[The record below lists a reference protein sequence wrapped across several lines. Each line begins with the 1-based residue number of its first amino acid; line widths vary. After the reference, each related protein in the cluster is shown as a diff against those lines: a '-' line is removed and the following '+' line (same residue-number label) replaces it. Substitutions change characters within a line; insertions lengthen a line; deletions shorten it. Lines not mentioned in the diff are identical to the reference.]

1 MAGSKVSTSEDDVE
15 SRAETVD
22 SPLLDSATATVK
34 KMIAQGKERGY
45 VTYDELNGA
54 LPPGQ
59 VSSEQIEDTWAML
72 SEMGINVIDGE
83 EGEEPQPADDGGAK
97 GSASTAAASYD
108 ETGSTDDPVRLYLR
122 EMGSVELLSREGE
135 IEIAKRIE
143 AGREAMIGGISE
155 SPLTIAAIA
164 RWGAALEAGEVLL
177 RDIIDLNATYGGPNT
192 KDATAGAD
200 SGNGS
205 AATAQPTD
213 GTAPAR
219 VDGSVAYSV

>member
-45 VTYDELNGA
+45 VTYNELNGA
-54 LPPGQ
+54 LLPGQ
-59 VSSEQIEDTWAML
+59 VSSEQIEDTMAML

-83 EGEEPQPADDGGAK
+83 EGEEPQPADDRGAK

-122 EMGSVELLSREGE
+122 EMGSVELGQIDMAVELAPDNVEANYELAKTYEVMGKRDKAVASWKKVTSLSPTGRSIPQSPPRPRKLWPVCHAEACGRPVRGGRLSRS
-135 IEIAKRIE
+135 
-143 AGREAMIGGISE
+143 GGHCRPI
-155 SPLTIAAIA
+155 TA
-164 RWGAALEAGEVLL
+164 RSML
-177 RDIIDLNATYGGPNT
+177 
-192 KDATAGAD
+192 
-200 SGNGS
+200 
-205 AATAQPTD
+205 
-213 GTAPAR
+213 
-219 VDGSVAYSV
+219 